1 MSNDIDVF
9 LPFRAGENI
18 NILKRRGPMEQL
30 LTADEVFGIGIE
42 IEKNGFAF
50 YQAASSTSA
59 GSSIKKLLGEL
70 AAWEKNHVAL
80 FTELKKNL
88 PAAARNEN
96 LYDPGDEIGM
106 YLKATADQHVFI
118 RNSDMNALAAKCKT
132 PQEILAMALTFEKDS
147 VVFYASVREAVAETG
162 GKADV
167 EKLIHEELT
176 HIGFITRELQKI
188 KARV

>member
-1 MSNDIDVF
+1 
-9 LPFRAGENI
+9 
-18 NILKRRGPMEQL
+18 MEQL
-30 LTADEVFGIGIE
+30 FTADEVFGIGVE
-42 IEKNGFAF
+42 IEKNGLAF
-50 YQAASSTSA
+50 YQAASFTIA
-59 GSSIKKLLGEL
+59 GLSIKKLLGEL

-96 LYDPGDEIGM
+96 LYDPNSEIGM

-118 RNSDMNALAAKCKT
+118 KNSNMEALAAKCST
-132 PQEILAMALTFEKDS
+132 PEEILAMALSFEKDS
-147 VVFYASVREAVAETG
+147 VVFYAAVREAVAESSG
-162 GKADV
+162 RAEV

-188 KARV
+188 KAGA

>member
-1 MSNDIDVF
+1 
-9 LPFRAGENI
+9 
-18 NILKRRGPMEQL
+18 MEQL

-118 RNSDMNALAAKCKT
+118 RNSDMNALAVKCKT

-147 VVFYASVREAVAETG
+147 VVFYASVREAVAETS